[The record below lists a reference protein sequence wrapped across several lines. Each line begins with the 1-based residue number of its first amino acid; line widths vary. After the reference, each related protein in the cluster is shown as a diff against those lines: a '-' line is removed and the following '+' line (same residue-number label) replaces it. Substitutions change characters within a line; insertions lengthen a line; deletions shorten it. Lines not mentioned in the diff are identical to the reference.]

1 MNITPDLI
9 HRLAYS
15 GMPDSLCNTW
25 SGRLNV
31 ACTKAQINTPQR
43 AAHFLAQI
51 THESGGLKW
60 MEELWG
66 PTPAQVRYEGR
77 LDLGNTEQGD
87 GYRYRGRGPLQ
98 LTGRA
103 NYRATGQRLGSDL
116 ERYPDLAAQIGVG
129 SLVAG
134 DYWTHHGLN
143 RLADQGGLVMVP
155 AITRVV
161 NGGENGLPD
170 RQRRYS
176 IAAHVLGL

>member
-9 HRLAYS
+9 RHLAYQ

-43 AAHFLAQI
+43 TAHFLAQI
-51 THESGGLKW
+51 THESGGFRY

-66 PTPAQVRYEGR
+66 PTPAQAGYEGR
-77 LDLGNTEQGD
+77 HDLGNTQPGD

-116 ERYPDLAAQIGVG
+116 ERYPDLAAEIGIG
-129 SLVAG
+129 SLVAA
-134 DYWTHHGLN
+134 DYWAQHGLN
-143 RLADQGGLVMVP
+143 RLADQGGLSMVP

-161 NGGENGLPD
+161 NGGENGLEHL
-170 RQRRYS
+170 S
-176 IAAHVLGL
+176 